1 MALTVYSL
9 GELSSE
15 LSLGDF
21 EPTPIL
27 DAWLTALAWRAK
39 SDPRARADLFG
50 LLSHK
55 IARFSGLQR
64 RRLPYF
70 QVTDF
75 EDVSQESFIV
85 FCSVLRSWPGA
96 GNFCGY
102 FFSSFPRRLS
112 DAVLALEYG
121 RYRNSQ
127 RFASLNELKVRAPW
141 IWPGNGDDHDHDHDH
156 WLVSL
161 AEGLPDRARQVVIL
175 RVAYQMSFV
184 DIARMMALDYRTIHR
199 DWLRAVEQLRKQA
212 GRRADRPERIAG
224 ARHHVTDRQ

>member
-1 MALTVYSL
+1 MALTVYNL
-9 GELSSE
+9 GRLSEE

-21 EPTPIL
+21 EPTPVL

-39 SDPRARADLFG
+39 HDAGARADLFG

-55 IARFSGLQR
+55 IARFSGTQR

-75 EDVSQESFIV
+75 EDVRQESFVV

-102 FFSSFPRRLS
+102 FFASFPRRLS

-121 RYRNSQ
+121 RYRDSQ
-127 RFASLNELKVRAPW
+127 RFASLQELKVRAPW
-141 IWPGNGDDHDHDHDH
+141 IWPDEGDNHRLDT
-156 WLVSL
+156 LT
-161 AEGLPDRARQVVIL
+161 EGLPDRARQVLLL
-175 RVAYQMSFV
+175 RIVYQMSFV

-199 DWLRAVEQLRKQA
+199 DWVSAIEHLRQEFGLPDKPADTT
-212 GRRADRPERIAG
+212 RRRD
-224 ARHHVTDRQ
+224 VTDTR